1 MSVTKCDVL
10 VIGAGIAGC
19 AVACELAGAGA
30 RVVVA
35 ERGAVCSG
43 SSGVNAG
50 GIRQQFSQETSV
62 RAGME
67 TVRRLATFEEEF
79 GIDPVFRQA
88 GYLFL
93 HGGGDTGRMLER
105 AVGVQNACGVPTRL
119 VGLEVVARLVPG
131 INVN

>member
-10 VIGAGIAGC
+10 VVGAGIAGC
-19 AVACELAGAGA
+19 SVACELASAGA
-30 RVVVA
+30 DVVVA

-43 SSGVNAG
+43 SSALNAG

-67 TVRRLATFEEEF
+67 TVRRLLGFREEF
-79 GIDPVFRQA
+79 GVDPGFHQA

-93 HGGGDTGRMLER
+93 HDGGDR
-105 AVGVQNACGVPTRL
+105 ARVLDRA
-119 VGLEVVARLVPG
+119 
-131 INVN
+131 

>member
-1 MSVTKCDVL
+1 MGVTTCDVL

-19 AVACELAGAGA
+19 SVAYELAAAGA
-30 RVVVA
+30 NVVVA

-43 SSGVNAG
+43 SSALNAG

-67 TVRRLATFEEEF
+67 TVRRLLGFQEEF
-79 GIDPVFRQA
+79 GIDPGFRQA

-93 HGGGDTGRMLER
+93 HDGGES
-105 AVGVQNACGVPTRL
+105 AGVL
-119 VGLEVVARLVPG
+119 
-131 INVN
+131 